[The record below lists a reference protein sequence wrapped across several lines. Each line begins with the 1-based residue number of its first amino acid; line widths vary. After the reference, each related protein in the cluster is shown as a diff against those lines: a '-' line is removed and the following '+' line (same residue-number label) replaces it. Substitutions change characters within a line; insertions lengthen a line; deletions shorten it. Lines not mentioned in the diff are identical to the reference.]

1 MIIIVFK
8 DKIKNMRKYI
18 LLLILLLSLFQTT
31 YALEIAYPPI
41 GAYTITK
48 DSGFLEYVAYGVMM
62 LIAIAI
68 VLVVMVMI
76 WAGINFIVAGGD
88 PGKVS
93 QAKEMIFN
101 AFVGTVLLL
110 SFYWILNTI
119 NKSIID
125 DPKPPIIDPCSMGGI
140 IVTINNGTEDII
152 TCFNQSISKI
162 QGDIIGAKWDFE
174 EGQVKEVWA
183 FPDEDYKGGG
193 TPIFQTAI
201 GVNCCDKGTLT
212 KGTSLIPAFPALA
225 GAKSIYIIDRKI
237 GFYFY
242 DEEDFGVNKELPFYT
257 LKSIKNINE
266 TDRPTFDN
274 KASSFSVVCP
284 DLGMFCDMDFQA
296 IIFENAGY
304 SGKCSFV
311 GSPYSS
317 SLNTPDGVT
326 DSIVNEGKYIGNK
339 KMSSIIV
346 YKENKDGVDQG
357 TIELFNSLG
366 CNEGDSEYHS
376 KCPIEISK
384 YSSTR
389 INMRTLESIPAGD
402 FPTEGGCPDWDPDSY
417 IQSIR
422 IPDGKGAVV
431 VVGTN
436 GTCAY
441 FDITSVTQG
450 GTCVGDLRGTGVY
463 EGGSWLGVRPEE
475 VIVLPT
481 N

>member
-1 MIIIVFK
+1 
-8 DKIKNMRKYI
+8 MRKYI
-18 LLLILLLSLFQTT
+18 LLLIILLSLFQVT
-31 YALEIAYPPI
+31 YAAMEVAYPEI
-41 GAYTITK
+41 GDYTITE
-48 DSGFLEYVAYGVMM
+48 DSEFIDYVAYGVMM

-93 QAKEMIFN
+93 QAKEMMVN
-101 AFVGTVLLL
+101 ALVGVTLLL
-110 SFYWILNTI
+110 SFYWILDTI
-119 NKSIID
+119 NPDIID
-125 DPKPPIIDPCSMGGI
+125 KPGNPKIDPCSMGGI

-284 DLGMFCDMDFQA
+284 ESGGVCNMKYKA
-296 IIFENAGY
+296 VIFENANY
-304 SGKCSFV
+304 SGECSFL
-311 GSPYSS
+311 GAPYSS
-317 SLNTPDGVT
+317 SLITPDVAT
-326 DSIVNEGKYIGNK
+326 DKTVNYKGNYIGNK
-339 KMSSIIV
+339 KMSSVVV
-346 YKENKDGVDQG
+346 YKENQDGVDQG
-357 TIELFNSLG
+357 RIILYNSLG

-389 INMRTLESIPAGD
+389 INMRTLESVPAGD

-463 EGGSWLGVRPEE
+463 EGGSWLFGTRPEE

>member
-1 MIIIVFK
+1 MEV
-8 DKIKNMRKYI
+8 
-18 LLLILLLSLFQTT
+18 
-31 YALEIAYPPI
+31 AYPDI
-41 GAYTITK
+41 GSFKITK
-48 DSGFLEYVAYGVMM
+48 DSEFIDYVAYGVVM

>member
-1 MIIIVFK
+1 MIIIVSK

-125 DPKPPIIDPCSMGGI
+125 DIDPPIIDPCSMGGI
-140 IVTINNGTEDII
+140 IVTINNGTEDIT

-162 QGDIIGAKWDFE
+162 QGDIIDAKWDFE

-201 GVNCCDKGTLT
+201 DSDCCGTGTMAKGTVIDLT
-212 KGTSLIPAFPALA
+212 

-284 DLGMFCDMDFQA
+284 ESGGVCNMKYKA
-296 IIFENAGY
+296 VIFENANY
-304 SGKCSFV
+304 SGECSFL
-311 GSPYSS
+311 GAPYSS
-317 SLNTPDGVT
+317 NLITPDVAT
-326 DSIVNEGKYIGNK
+326 DKAVNYKGNYIGNK
-339 KMSSIIV
+339 KMSSVVV
-346 YKENKDGVDQG
+346 YKENQDGVDQG
-357 TIELFNSLG
+357 RIILYNSLG
-366 CNEGDSEYHS
+366 CNKGDSDYHS
-376 KCPIEISK
+376 MCEIDIAK
-384 YSSTR
+384 YQSSR
-389 INMRTLESIPAGD
+389 IDMTDSGSVPA
-402 FPTEGGCPDWDPDSY
+402 ECPDWEADSY
-417 IQSIR
+417 IQSIE

-431 VVGTN
+431 VVAKN

-441 FDITSVTQG
+441 FDSASITQG
-450 GTCVGDLRGTGVY
+450 GNCFGDLRGTGVY
-463 EGGSWLGVRPEE
+463 EGGSWLFGTRPKE

>member
-1 MIIIVFK
+1 MIIIVSK

-140 IVTINNGTEDII
+140 IVTINNGTEDIT

-162 QGDIIGAKWDFE
+162 QGDIIDAKWDFE
-174 EGQVKEVWA
+174 EGQVKEVWS

-201 GVNCCDKGTLT
+201 DGKCCDPGTMAKGTPIPLT
-212 KGTSLIPAFPALA
+212 

-242 DEEDFGVNKELPFYT
+242 DKEDFGINKEIPFYT
-257 LKSIKNINE
+257 SQSIKNINE
-266 TDRPTFDN
+266 TDRSTFDN